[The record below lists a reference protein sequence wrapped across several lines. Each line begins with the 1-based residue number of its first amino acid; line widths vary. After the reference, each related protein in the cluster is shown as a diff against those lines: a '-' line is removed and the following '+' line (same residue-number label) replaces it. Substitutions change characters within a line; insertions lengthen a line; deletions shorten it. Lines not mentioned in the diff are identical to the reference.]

1 MTDRFRTADGWSVE
15 TVRLSQTPNHHDGEW
30 IRVRHL
36 GFYVADLRSVAEL
49 ARYFPLDELEPD
61 GLALMACR
69 CEIQNPFPGRLAGMS
84 DSVIKRGRGGRP
96 SRGPRGQLTV
106 RCPEP
111 LVVAIES
118 ARSETDLTTN
128 DFVVGLIER
137 AMEAGLL
144 PVTQSAGQDRL
155 PLSA

>member
-1 MTDRFRTADGWSVE
+1 
-15 TVRLSQTPNHHDGEW
+15 
-30 IRVRHL
+30 
-36 GFYVADLRSVAEL
+36 
-49 ARYFPLDELEPD
+49 
-61 GLALMACR
+61 
-69 CEIQNPFPGRLAGMS
+69 
-84 DSVIKRGRGGRP
+84 VIKRGRGGRP